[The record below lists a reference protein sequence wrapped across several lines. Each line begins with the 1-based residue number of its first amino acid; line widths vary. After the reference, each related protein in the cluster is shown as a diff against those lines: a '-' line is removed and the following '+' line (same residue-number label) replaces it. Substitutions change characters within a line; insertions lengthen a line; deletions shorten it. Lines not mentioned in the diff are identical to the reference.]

1 MYFDEV
7 EVVELGPAEDLIKD
21 QIDLVSSEGAEP
33 SRIRTLL
40 PVYVADAE

>member
-1 MYFDEV
+1 MHFDDV

-21 QIDLVSSEGAEP
+21 EVDLASSEGPVP

-40 PVYVADAE
+40 SVYAADAE

>member
-21 QIDLVSSEGAEP
+21 EVYLESSEGPVPA
-33 SRIRTLL
+33 RIRS
-40 PVYVADAE
+40 PFSVYAADAE